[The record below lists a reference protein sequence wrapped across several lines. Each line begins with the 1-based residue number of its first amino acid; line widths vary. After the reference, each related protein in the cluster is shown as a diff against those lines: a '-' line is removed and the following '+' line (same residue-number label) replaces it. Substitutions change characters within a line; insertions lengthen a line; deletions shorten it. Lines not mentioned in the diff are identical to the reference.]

1 MDTNVYNLIW
11 QSYPNHLREMMQN
24 MMQADNF
31 TDVTLVTDDKK
42 SIKAHRNILSA
53 CSPVLNNILKL
64 HSQPN
69 HPIIYLRGIQY
80 SEMESILQFIYQGE
94 ARFAEYR
101 LNEFLSVSQ
110 SLEIKQLS
118 KNAVVENKQLCPAF
132 DEQCEYMINET
143 YLKRNNFT
151 KDTEENDDR
160 NQDLN
165 DDIGEENNEN
175 QKLTE
180 NMKEVNDENQDL
192 TEDTEMSTL
201 NTSTS
206 MKGDQLE
213 KQYKCDQ

>member
-11 QSYPNHLREMMQN
+11 QSYPDHLREMMQN

-118 KNAVVENKQLCPAF
+118 KNAVVENNFSDPVHEGGKEKSNVNHQLLPPQSNGQIIIHDGSKIIF
-132 DEQCEYMINET
+132 N
-143 YLKRNNFT
+143 
-151 KDTEENDDR
+151 EENS
-160 NQDLN
+160 NYYKCPLC
-165 DDIGEENNEN
+165 ENNIL
-175 QKLTE
+175 KA
-180 NMKEVNDENQDL
+180 
-192 TEDTEMSTL
+192 STFL
-201 NTSTS
+201 I
-206 MKGDQLE
+206 
-213 KQYKCDQ
+213 